1 MSSPSTP
8 RMLSHGCRRTLVM
21 ILGTGGAPLPLRP
34 APRGRHR
41 SWSLTASTRSSPPG
55 PRSTSAAGSSSTR
68 SVTITGAV
76 NPVRRTTGAT
86 PALRTTHHPCV
97 RADAHRI
104 DAGDPNE
111 IRRPPSMQR
120 RQNEPLHTWEVFV
133 SHAQVALI
141 LGAGDITA
149 RRGPP
154 ADGSCDRAVRLGGRR
169 HPSPPRRSGLSRT
182 SGFTVRQI
190 RT

>member
-41 SWSLTASTRSSPPG
+41 SWSLTASTRSTARTAIDIRRRVQQHTLGHHYRRCEPRTAYDGCHSGATNDSPPV
-55 PRSTSAAGSSSTR
+55 RSSGCS
-68 SVTITGAV
+68 
-76 NPVRRTTGAT
+76 PHRRWRPERNT
-86 PALRTTHHPCV
+86 
-97 RADAHRI
+97 
-104 DAGDPNE
+104 
-111 IRRPPSMQR
+111 RPPSMQR

-154 ADGSCDRAVRLGGRR
+154 AGGSCDRAVRLGGRR